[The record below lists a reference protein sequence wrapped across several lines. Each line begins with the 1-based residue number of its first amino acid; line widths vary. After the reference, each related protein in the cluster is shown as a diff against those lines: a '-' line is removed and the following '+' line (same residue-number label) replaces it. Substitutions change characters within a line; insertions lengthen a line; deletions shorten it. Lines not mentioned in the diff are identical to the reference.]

1 MKFINSEDVH
11 FLLFENAGQLYHTM
25 TDWTSIGIP
34 RPKKEMIEEEMKK
47 DGFTGTIGEYLV
59 EKICGDGSINQ
70 QQNSDTNLE
79 ERLDRIEE
87 ITKEAAHASQSN
99 TQLIENLMQ

>member
-1 MKFINSEDVH
+1 M
-11 FLLFENAGQLYHTM
+11 LFENAGQLYHIM
-25 TDWTSIGIP
+25 TDWTSIGIHKS
-34 RPKKEMIEEEMKK
+34 KKEMIEEQKKK

-59 EKICGDGSINQ
+59 EKICGDDSINQ
-70 QQNSDTNLE
+70 QENSDADLE

-99 TQLIENLMQ
+99 AQLIEGLMQ